1 MGGLMIMRISQIGK
15 GLAAACA
22 LSLTLSIV
30 PAAVQAQEAAQAEE
44 LTWAEVSMTR
54 FLPGKRERAI
64 EIIKNYYAKADQM
77 AGTGA
82 GVHGIHFDTGEW
94 DIIYV
99 FPMKGGPA
107 DIAVRNSP
115 DDAKWMAQMVKLAGS
130 EDAAKKLIAEF
141 DSLVAMSVTQVGHAH
156 KDH

>member
-1 MGGLMIMRISQIGK
+1 MRISQIGK

-22 LSLTLSIV
+22 ISLTLSIV
-30 PAAVQAQEAAQAEE
+30 PTAVQAQEAAQAEE

-54 FLPGKRERAI
+54 FLPGKRDRAI

-82 GVHGIHFDTGEW
+82 GVHGIHLDTGEW

-141 DSLVAMSVTQVGHAH
+141 DSLIAMHVTQVGHAH

>member
-1 MGGLMIMRISQIGK
+1 MRISQIGK
-15 GLAAACA
+15 GFAAACA

-30 PAAVQAQEAAQAEE
+30 PAAVQAQDATQAEE
-44 LTWAEVSMTR
+44 LTWAKVTMTR
-54 FLPGKRERAI
+54 FIPGKRERAI
-64 EIIKNYYAKADQM
+64 EIIKNYFAKADQM

-115 DDAKWMAQMVKLAGS
+115 DDAKWMAEMAKLAGS

-141 DSLVAMSVTQVGHAH
+141 ESLIAMSVTQVGHAH

>member
-1 MGGLMIMRISQIGK
+1 MIMRISQIGK

-30 PAAVQAQEAAQAEE
+30 PAAVQAQDAAQAEE
-44 LTWAEVSMTR
+44 VTWASVTMTR
-54 FLPGKRERAI
+54 FHTGKRDRAL
-64 EIIKNYYAKADQM
+64 EIIKDYFAKADRM
-77 AGTGA
+77 SGVDSV
-82 GVHGIHFDTGEW
+82 VHGIHLDTGEW

-107 DIAVRNSP
+107 DLAVRNSP